1 MFRTKT
7 ARTIVGFLLLVLF
20 NFACFWSITGD
31 APEAV
36 KGLLLLYFA
45 IGGLATTWFV
55 VDGWI
60 RGGETDE

>member
-31 APEAV
+31 AAEAI

-60 RGGETDE
+60 RRGETDE